1 MGLTVN
7 VVCPIF
13 LLVMNVQEKRY
24 LLEFDKIHK
33 LAEYSIA
40 LYSEKPK
47 EERRQKI
54 SDDFID
60 YLILAYALGIT
71 EASEILGEKITPDSE
86 RMYAAIYKRIADKTI
101 SNRIDEY
108 TTADDEYGLMRL
120 IDSEFHR
127 VYNTAIYDAAE
138 QAEGNGKVIIKRWN
152 TMLDDRVRDTHDYLE
167 GVEVGLDERFYTYD
181 GDSARF
187 PGDFE
192 LAQNVANC
200 RCYLTFYAL

>member
-1 MGLTVN
+1 
-7 VVCPIF
+7 
-13 LLVMNVQEKRY
+13 MNEQEKRY
-24 LLEFDKIHK
+24 LLEFDRIHK

-40 LYSEKPK
+40 IHSELPK
-47 EERRQKI
+47 EQRRKRLD
-54 SDDFID
+54 DDFID
-60 YLILAYALGIT
+60 FLIIAYELGIR
-71 EASEILGEKITPDSE
+71 EAGEMLGIRMKPDTNK
-86 RMYAAIYKRIADKTI
+86 MYAAIYKRIADETVTQ
-101 SNRIDEY
+101 RIAKYSD
-108 TTADDEYGLMRL
+108 DNDEYGLMRL

-138 QAEGNGKVIIKRWN
+138 QAEADGRVIVKRWN
-152 TMLDDRVRDTHDYLE
+152 PMMDDRVREQHFYLE

-192 LAQNVANC
+192 LAQNNVNC